1 MTDEKP
7 HDIEDDAKGAK
18 QGGEAQRGDPE
29 AAPRSLG
36 RKDPAVTGDNKS
48 EDNVPI
54 R

>member
-1 MTDEKP
+1 MTDEKS
-7 HDIEDDAKGAK
+7 HNIEEDAKGAE

-36 RKDPAVTGDNKS
+36 RKDPAVTGDN
-48 EDNVPI
+48 ETTQNVAI